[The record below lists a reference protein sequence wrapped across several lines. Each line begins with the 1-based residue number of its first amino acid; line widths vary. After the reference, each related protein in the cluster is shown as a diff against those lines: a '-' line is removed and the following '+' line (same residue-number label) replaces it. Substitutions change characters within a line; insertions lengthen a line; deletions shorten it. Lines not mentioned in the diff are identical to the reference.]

1 MQQHSITEKTLEI
14 ERRKDILCHGEFVN
28 YWLDFGAK
36 YKHLEK
42 KNGTFGVPYRTVP
55 FLQDCPVFTGLSRF
69 YRTLAAYVVL
79 PRQVEHIRSCQKS
92 RKYLLPIYHHTFFLG
107 LGAPN
112 AINSRIRPPLLL
124 CTKPYLRHFVRCK
137 QLHRYY

>member
-36 YKHLEK
+36 YKHFEK

-69 YRTLAAYVVL
+69 YRIV
-79 PRQVEHIRSCQKS
+79 P
-92 RKYLLPIYHHTFFLG
+92 FLQDCPVFTG
-107 LGAPN
+107 LYC
-112 AINSRIRPPLLL
+112 S
-124 CTKPYLRHFVRCK
+124 VRCVAK
-137 QLHRYY
+137 TS